1 MGIITRAYHVGR
13 SYTNSA
19 VAWVASPGR
28 TLQLLVQ
35 DMEDVLQKARSSAV
49 KTIVERKH
57 FERRVA
63 TLKSETEAW
72 QQRAEVAVLNDRDDL
87 ATEALQAKARCAA
100 MLVSAEAQLSSV
112 SAALARHE
120 EDMERLQ
127 VRLYEAR
134 TRERALRSL
143 RRTAES
149 RLWLRRKSLDHHIS
163 AGLAQFER
171 IEDMLSE
178 MEGTIESYDVGR
190 GHELKTTL
198 GQLAIASAV
207 KNELADIRN
216 RLDNKVSLI
225 PGKA

>member
-13 SYTNSA
+13 SYVNSV
-19 VAWVASPGR
+19 VAWVASPDR

-63 TLKSETEAW
+63 ALKSEIEAW

-100 MLVSAEAQLSSV
+100 MMISAEAQLSSV

-120 EDMERLQ
+120 EDMEHLQ
-127 VRLYEAR
+127 VRLHEAR
-134 TRERALRSL
+134 ARERALRSL

-163 AGLAQFER
+163 ASLAQFER
-171 IEDMLSE
+171 IEDTLNE
-178 MEGTIESYDVGR
+178 MEGTIESYQVGQS
-190 GHELKTTL
+190 HELKTTL

-207 KNELADIRN
+207 KNELADIRH
-216 RLDNKVSLI
+216 RLDNQVSLI

>member
-13 SYTNSA
+13 SYVNSV
-19 VAWVASPGR
+19 VAWVASPDR

-63 TLKSETEAW
+63 ALKSEIEAW

-100 MLVSAEAQLSSV
+100 MMVSAEAQLSSV
-112 SAALARHE
+112 STALTRHE

-127 VRLYEAR
+127 VRLHEAR
-134 TRERALRSL
+134 ARERALRSL

-163 AGLAQFER
+163 ASLAQFER
-171 IEDMLSE
+171 IEDTLNE
-178 MEGTIESYDVGR
+178 MEGTIESYEVGR
-190 GHELKTTL
+190 SHELKTTL
-198 GQLAIASAV
+198 GQLAITSAV
-207 KNELADIRN
+207 KSELADMRH
-216 RLDNKVSLI
+216 RLDNQVSLI